1 MSEPL
6 VTQRED
12 ASAIDASEAMLDKA
26 EKDFLA
32 ATLTAKA
39 GSKLK
44 ITIPPN
50 FQSKLEKLM
59 KVGQEYAMEKE
70 RLRKALGLDVLF
82 PPEQVLKR
90 KLRRRKAI
98 RNKRRHK

>member
-1 MSEPL
+1 M
-6 VTQRED
+6 
-12 ASAIDASEAMLDKA
+12 AYAIDASEAMLDKA

-39 GSKLK
+39 GSKLE

-59 KVGQEYAMEKE
+59 KVWQEYA
-70 RLRKALGLDVLF
+70 LD
-82 PPEQVLKR
+82 R
-90 KLRRRKAI
+90 STCGDWR
-98 RNKRRHK
+98 